1 MATNHRPLFTI
12 SNIANLLNIHPQTL
26 RLYEREGFLKPYR
39 TKGNT
44 RMYSHQDVEQLQVI
58 LHLTRELEVN
68 LAGVEVILHMQQ
80 QLTQLQRDTD
90 ELRQLLAECMRH
102 TREPQTQ
109 QRALIKA
116 SSRMLIK
123 V

>member
-1 MATNHRPLFTI
+1 MATNYRPLFTI
-12 SNIANLLNIHPQTL
+12 SNIAGMLDIHPQTL
-26 RLYEREGFLKPYR
+26 RLYERAGFVKPAR

-44 RMYSHQDVEQLQVI
+44 RMYSPQDVKQLQVI
-58 LHLTRELEVN
+58 LHLTRELGVN
-68 LAGVEVILHMQQ
+68 LAGVEVILHMQH
-80 QLTQLQRDTD
+80 QLAQLRRDTD
-90 ELRQLLAECMRH
+90 ELRRVLAARRRH
-102 TREPQTQ
+102 TPEPQTQ